1 LNVHLV
7 SDEKIKLPIAKA
19 HLSDYPSLCDASV
32 ALYPVGSTI
41 KHVLVLSKDA
51 RNQRVVLSLKPLL
64 KQAFQDESLPKTMS
78 ELELETKYIGYITS
92 VTSFGCFVAL
102 PHGLIGVADKG
113 HLSSNFVTNPSDIFQ
128 AGQTVIAQVTQV
140 DTEKSRI
147 HFSLNEKK
155 FAKQPDALAYIK
167 GYFKEIEMFSKLN
180 KKSKINSL
188 EIGSLAEVTVK
199 AIKDYG
205 IVVQLAGDVDGLITK
220 DQSKGAKCQVGK
232 TITARILD
240 IDYIK
245 QVVDLSL
252 KPELCAVKE
261 ANKSKAKS
269 ALNVTIEL
277 VKDDYLVLSATNGS
291 IYVSAVKTLNR
302 NESPF
307 SNYKAGQQG
316 TAAPL
321 GNEKLKGR
329 SLAQWTSAVAAES
342 RTEKKRDLASLVGQT
357 LTATISAILPM
368 QLNITLESGERGR
381 VHCTEVL
388 DSVEDLAEDTHQ
400 VFASYKKG
408 QNITVKVIGTH
419 SIARHAHL
427 AITRINDAIEMVE
440 ASLKPSALASKDKKT
455 REIVAGD
462 KVIGIVN
469 SVEKD
474 CVNFELSTHVR
485 GRLYALQPTD
495 GSADFTPGDVHE
507 LHVEKLDARKGTA
520 IVSTMG
526 RADMAE
532 GDVRDGIVDHVSNVG
547 LRVQLGPG
555 VYGMV
560 FITNISDTFAH
571 QPLKKFAKGDRVKC
585 YVLSMKDSK
594 IGLSLRESRVSGS
607 KDIED
612 PEILS
617 FEDVKENQVYHG
629 YVQNVTGS
637 GLFVMLGPD
646 VVARVQIANLSDS
659 FIKDFEKVWS
669 YSITFAF

>member
-1 LNVHLV
+1 
-7 SDEKIKLPIAKA
+7 
-19 HLSDYPSLCDASV
+19 
-32 ALYPVGSTI
+32 
-41 KHVLVLSKDA
+41 
-51 RNQRVVLSLKPLL
+51 
-64 KQAFQDESLPKTMS
+64 
-78 ELELETKYIGYITS
+78 
-92 VTSFGCFVAL
+92 
-102 PHGLIGVADKG
+102 
-113 HLSSNFVTNPSDIFQ
+113 
-128 AGQTVIAQVTQV
+128 
-140 DTEKSRI
+140 
-147 HFSLNEKK
+147 
-155 FAKQPDALAYIK
+155 
-167 GYFKEIEMFSKLN
+167 
-180 KKSKINSL
+180 
-188 EIGSLAEVTVK
+188 
-199 AIKDYG
+199 
-205 IVVQLAGDVDGLITK
+205 
-220 DQSKGAKCQVGK
+220 
-232 TITARILD
+232 
-240 IDYIK
+240 
-245 QVVDLSL
+245 
-252 KPELCAVKE
+252 
-261 ANKSKAKS
+261 
-269 ALNVTIEL
+269 
-277 VKDDYLVLSATNGS
+277 
-291 IYVSAVKTLNR
+291 
-302 NESPF
+302 
-307 SNYKAGQQG
+307 
-316 TAAPL
+316 
-321 GNEKLKGR
+321 
-329 SLAQWTSAVAAES
+329 
-342 RTEKKRDLASLVGQT
+342 
-357 LTATISAILPM
+357 
-368 QLNITLESGERGR
+368 
-381 VHCTEVL
+381 
-388 DSVEDLAEDTHQ
+388 
-400 VFASYKKG
+400 
-408 QNITVKVIGTH
+408 
-419 SIARHAHL
+419 
-427 AITRINDAIEMVE
+427 
-440 ASLKPSALASKDKKT
+440 
-455 REIVAGD
+455 
-462 KVIGIVN
+462 VN